1 MQFVES
7 ACASRRK
14 GRTKNAMQQKCDN
27 MYNKQVFY
35 YLKMMKRMLNIKA
48 AR

>member
-1 MQFVES
+1 MRCNLLSQQVHYVEKEEQKMRCS
-7 ACASRRK
+7 
-14 GRTKNAMQQKCDN
+14 KNAIIC
-27 MYNKQVFY
+27 KQVFY